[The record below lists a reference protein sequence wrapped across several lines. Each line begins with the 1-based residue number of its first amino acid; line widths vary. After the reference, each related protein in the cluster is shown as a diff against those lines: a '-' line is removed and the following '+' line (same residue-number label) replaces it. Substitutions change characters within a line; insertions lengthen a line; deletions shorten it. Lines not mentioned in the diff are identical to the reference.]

1 VPDAAQVLVFSG
13 SNANPA
19 ELDLRQLDQATTSS
33 TGTVTLGVDL
43 NRSYWNDLSRSF
55 GAKGV
60 QPYDFK
66 VQVDR
71 Q

>member
-1 VPDAAQVLVFSG
+1 MPDAAQVLVFSG
-13 SNANPA
+13 TNANPA
-19 ELDLRQLDQATTSS
+19 ELDLRQLEQAPTSS
-33 TGTVTLGVDL
+33 TCTVTLGVDL
-43 NRSYWNDLSRSF
+43 NRSYWNDLSCSF

>member
-1 VPDAAQVLVFSG
+1 MPDAAQVLVFSG

-43 NRSYWNDLSRSF
+43 NRSYWNDLRRSN